1 MKMIL
6 HITSSARGN
15 DSYSRQLG
23 KEIINTLK
31 IKDPS
36 IRIKTWD
43 LVEEHPP
50 LFTNTMI
57 QGFYMSPE
65 DPAYHSFEDLKYAK
79 NLVGRINEADIIVIS
94 TPTYNFSIS
103 AHLKAW
109 IDQLVR
115 VGITY
120 RFDQTGNRV
129 GLITN
134 KKVYLAVA
142 SGGKKVSDHQQ
153 NDYISDYIKDVLKAY
168 VGITDVVTYR
178 IEGTAFP
185 GFIPNYEESLNDF
198 QY

>member
-1 MKMIL
+1 MIL
-6 HITSSARGN
+6 HIVSSARGN
-15 DSYSRQLG
+15 DSYSTQLG
-23 KEIINTLK
+23 KEIINNLK
-31 IKDPS
+31 GKDPS
-36 IRIKTWD
+36 IQIKTWD
-43 LVEEHPP
+43 LVEECPP

-57 QGFYMSPE
+57 HGFYMSPD
-65 DPAYHSFEDLKYAK
+65 DPAYRSFEGLEYAK
-79 NLVGRINEADIIVIS
+79 NLLDRVNEADIIVMS

-120 RFDQTGNRV
+120 RFDQKGNRI
-129 GLITN
+129 GIITN
-134 KKVYLAVA
+134 KRVYLAIA
-142 SGGKKVSDHQQ
+142 SGGKISSDHQQ
-153 NDYISDYIKDVLKAY
+153 TDYISDYIKDVLKAY
-168 VGITDVVTYR
+168 VGITDVITYR

>member
-15 DSYSRQLG
+15 DSYSTHLG
-23 KEIINTLK
+23 KEIINNLK
-31 IKDPS
+31 NKVSS
-36 IRIKTWD
+36 IEIKTWD
-43 LVEEHPP
+43 LVEEQPP

-57 QGFYMSPE
+57 RGFYMSPE
-65 DPAYHSFEDLKYAK
+65 NPAYPSFEGFEYSDNVLESVNK
-79 NLVGRINEADIIVIS
+79 ADIIVIS
-94 TPTYNFSIS
+94 TPTHNFSVS

-120 RFDQTGNRV
+120 RFDQTGSRV
-129 GLITN
+129 GLINN
-134 KKVYLAVA
+134 KKIYLAIA
-142 SGGKKVSDHQQ
+142 SGGKVNITGQK
-153 NDYISDYIKDVLKAY
+153 NDYISDYIKDVLEAY
-168 VGITDVVTYR
+168 VGKNEVITYR

-185 GFIPNYEESLNDF
+185 GFIPDYEELLKDF